1 MFCANHNSK
10 IVGQSGLD
18 MAMAAG
24 WPPFV
29 VA

>member
-1 MFCANHNSK
+1 MVCANNNSK
-10 IVGQSGLD
+10 IAGNLVPD